1 VWEGAL
7 DKPFAAYIGDEP
19 YVFVC
24 YAHDDRGVVYPEIAW
39 LHEQAINLWYDEGI
53 SAGKNWRAAIGDSL
67 LGASHV
73 VFYISERSLTSDHC
87 NREINLALD
96 EGKDIVP
103 IYLED
108 VELTSDLKVGL
119 NRVQAIHRHEL
130 DEQEYRDELSVAMK
144 ISPAA
149 LVEQEPKP
157 KKRSWVAPLT
167 ASVVIVLIAIVG
179 LIYREFAD
187 EPALE
192 PIDDAAQTSVLA
204 NSVAVLPFKNLS
216 PDPAHAYFAAGI
228 HEETLNQLAKIEALA
243 VIAQGTVLNYA
254 DSTQSVPE
262 IARELNVESVL
273 EGSVRY
279 AGNRVRLTAQLI
291 DGRTGTQLWSNA
303 YDRDLTDVFAI
314 QTDIAR
320 HITTALKAEFS
331 VAEQTSIGARPTDNI
346 EAYAAYVRAN
356 SMFGQLLDL
365 GEVHASLDEAI
376 ALDLSF
382 AQALAF
388 KAHLHGFEIGSPIP
402 GNVITSENQR
412 LHVDAARRYAQRAL
426 AIDPDQAGA
435 YLALSLVAEYER
447 RWDDDFDAILHAHA
461 LNPNN
466 ERILGFLAIHLIDRN
481 RLDEGIALFEK
492 AIALNPQS
500 WALPYFFSISL
511 LWTDRLDYAA
521 DQARQSI
528 ALAPQLA
535 YGYVALAQAAGFAGN
550 IDTAVVAAQEAE
562 QRSIDPEMRARLME
576 IYSLAV
582 LPEEVARL
590 LIDQQ
595 RAHEISPLSSIEWM
609 ISYRAS
615 GDYESAV
622 KALADGVDQSIPA
635 LIPVFMAR
643 MLRFNHDHW
652 WFDPFRDDARFTRA
666 VAKVYTP
673 LD

>member
-1 VWEGAL
+1 
-7 DKPFAAYIGDEP
+7 
-19 YVFVC
+19 
-24 YAHDDRGVVYPEIAW
+24 
-39 LHEQAINLWYDEGI
+39 
-53 SAGKNWRAAIGDSL
+53 
-67 LGASHV
+67 
-73 VFYISERSLTSDHC
+73 
-87 NREINLALD
+87 
-96 EGKDIVP
+96 
-103 IYLED
+103 
-108 VELTSDLKVGL
+108 
-119 NRVQAIHRHEL
+119 
-130 DEQEYRDELSVAMK
+130 M
-144 ISPAA
+144 
-149 LVEQEPKP
+149 
-157 KKRSWVAPLT
+157 
-167 ASVVIVLIAIVG
+167 VVIVLFAIGGLVYRTEFVG
-179 LIYREFAD
+179 K
-187 EPALE
+187 PATVE
-192 PIDDAAQTSVLA
+192 TIDAVAQTSVLA
-204 NSVAVLPFKNLS
+204 NSVAVLPFDNLS

-243 VIAQGTVLNYA
+243 VIARGTVLNYA

-279 AGNRVRLTAQLI
+279 AGNRVRITVQLI

-346 EAYAAYVRAN
+346 EAYAAYVRAM
-356 SMFGQLLDL
+356 SMFGRLLVPL

-376 ALDLSF
+376 ALDLNF
-382 AQALAF
+382 TQALAF
-388 KAHLHGFEIGSPIP
+388 KAYLHGYQIGLPLP
-402 GNVITSENQR
+402 VNVRTQESQR

-426 AIDPDQAGA
+426 AIDPDQPGA

-447 RWDDDFDAILHAHA
+447 RWEDDFDAIQHAHA
-461 LNPNN
+461 LSPNDDN
-466 ERILGFLAIHLIDRN
+466 VYAFLAINLIDRN

-492 AIALNPQS
+492 AIALDPQS
-500 WALPYFFSISL
+500 WSLPYFFSISL

-521 DQARQSI
+521 DQARQTI

-535 YGYVALAQAAGFAGN
+535 HGYVALAQAAGFAGN
-550 IDTAVVAAQEAE
+550 MDTAVAAAREAE
-562 QRSIDPEMRARLME
+562 QRSIDSEMRAWLME
-576 IYSLAV
+576 IYSLAGHS
-582 LPEEVARL
+582 EEVARL

-595 RAHEISPLSSIEWM
+595 RAHEISPLSSIAWM

-622 KALADGVDQSIPA
+622 KALADGVGRSFPA
-635 LIPVFMAR
+635 LIPVFMTR
-643 MLRFNHDHW
+643 LLRFNHDHW